1 MSKTNKFLLGAVVL
15 LVVGAGA
22 MKWRGDTVNARV
34 INEIRLAPFG
44 ERARKTMIVTLED
57 GRIYPVNYFRED
69 GRVYIGIDGLWWR
82 VFQGEGSRVQME
94 INDQIVAGT
103 GVVILDDPA
112 RVDDVFSR
120 LRPTVPE
127 WLPRALNGKL
137 VEIKPDAESFGLLE
151 KSSSLSRVC
160 K

>member
-1 MSKTNKFLLGAVVL
+1 MSKTKRFVVGVVVL
-15 LVVGAGA
+15 LVVGTVA
-22 MKWRGDTVNARV
+22 MKWRGDTVNTRV
-34 INEIRLAPFG
+34 MNEIRSEPFG

-57 GRIYPVNYFRED
+57 ERVYPVNFLRED
-69 GRVYIGIDGLWWR
+69 GRVYMGIDGLWWR

-94 INDQIVAGT
+94 INDRIVTGT

-137 VEIKPDAESFGLLE
+137 VEITPDAERPADS
-151 KSSSLSRVC
+151 
-160 K
+160 

>member
-1 MSKTNKFLLGAVVL
+1 MMSKSKRFVVGVVVL
-15 LVVGAGA
+15 LVVGTVA
-22 MKWRGDTVNARV
+22 MKWRGDTVNTRV
-34 INEIRLAPFG
+34 MNEIRSEPFG

-57 GRIYPVNYFRED
+57 ERVYPVNFLRED
-69 GRVYIGIDGLWWR
+69 GRVYMGIDGLWWR

-94 INDQIVAGT
+94 INDRIVTGT

-137 VEIKPDAESFGLLE
+137 VEITPDAEGPADS
-151 KSSSLSRVC
+151 
-160 K
+160 

>member
-1 MSKTNKFLLGAVVL
+1 MSKTKRFVVGVVVL
-15 LVVGAGA
+15 LVVGTVA
-22 MKWRGDTVNARV
+22 MKWRGDTVNTRV
-34 INEIRLAPFG
+34 MNEIRSEPFG

-57 GRIYPVNYFRED
+57 GRVYPVNFLRED
-69 GRVYIGIDGLWWR
+69 GRVYMGIDGLWWR

-94 INDQIVAGT
+94 INDQIVTGT

-127 WLPRALNGKL
+127 WLPRAVNGKL
-137 VEIKPDAESFGLLE
+137 VEITPDAERPADS
-151 KSSSLSRVC
+151 
-160 K
+160 

>member
-1 MSKTNKFLLGAVVL
+1 MSKTKRFVVGVVVL
-15 LVVGAGA
+15 LVVGTVA

-34 INEIRLAPFG
+34 MNEIRSEPFG

-57 GRIYPVNYFRED
+57 GRVYPVNFLRED
-69 GRVYIGIDGLWWR
+69 GRVYMGIDGLWWR

-94 INDQIVAGT
+94 INDQIVTGT

-137 VEIKPDAESFGLLE
+137 VEITPDAERPADS
-151 KSSSLSRVC
+151 
-160 K
+160 

>member
-1 MSKTNKFLLGAVVL
+1 MSKTKRFVVGVVVL
-15 LVVGAGA
+15 LVVGTVA
-22 MKWRGDTVNARV
+22 MKWRGDTVNTRV
-34 INEIRLAPFG
+34 MNEIRSEPFG

-57 GRIYPVNYFRED
+57 GRVYPVNFLRED
-69 GRVYIGIDGLWWR
+69 GRVYMGIDGLWWR

-94 INDQIVAGT
+94 INDQIVTGT

-137 VEIKPDAESFGLLE
+137 VEITPDAERPADS
-151 KSSSLSRVC
+151 
-160 K
+160 

>member
-1 MSKTNKFLLGAVVL
+1 L
-15 LVVGAGA
+15 LVVGTVA
-22 MKWRGDTVNARV
+22 MKWRGDTVNTRV
-34 INEIRLAPFG
+34 MNEIRSEPFG

-57 GRIYPVNYFRED
+57 GRVYPVNFLRED
-69 GRVYIGIDGLWWR
+69 GRVYMGIDGLWWR

-94 INDQIVAGT
+94 INDQIVTGT

-112 RVDDVFSR
+112 RVEDVFSR

-137 VEIKPDAESFGLLE
+137 VEITPDSERDGRQNISQ
-151 KSSSLSRVC
+151 
-160 K
+160 

>member
-1 MSKTNKFLLGAVVL
+1 MSKTKRFVVGVVVL
-15 LVVGAGA
+15 LVVGTVA
-22 MKWRGDTVNARV
+22 MKWRGDTVNTRV
-34 INEIRLAPFG
+34 MNEIRSDPFG

-57 GRIYPVNYFRED
+57 GRVYPVNFLRED
-69 GRVYIGIDGLWWR
+69 GRVYMGIDGLWWR
-82 VFQGEGSRVQME
+82 VFLGAGSRVQME
-94 INDQIVAGT
+94 INDQIVTGT

-137 VEIKPDAESFGLLE
+137 VEITPDAERPADS
-151 KSSSLSRVC
+151 
-160 K
+160 

>member
-1 MSKTNKFLLGAVVL
+1 MMSKTKWFVIGVVVL
-15 LVVGAGA
+15 LVVGTVA

-34 INEIRLAPFG
+34 MNEIRSDPFG
-44 ERARKTMIVTLED
+44 ERARKTMIATLED
-57 GRIYPVNYFRED
+57 GRVYPVNYLRED
-69 GRVYIGIDGLWWR
+69 GRVYMGIDGLWWR

-94 INDQIVAGT
+94 INDQIVTGT

-137 VEIKPDAESFGLLE
+137 VEVTPDAERPAGS
-151 KSSSLSRVC
+151 
-160 K
+160 

>member
-1 MSKTNKFLLGAVVL
+1 MMSKTKRLVFGVVVL
-15 LVVGAGA
+15 LVVGTVA
-22 MKWRGDTVNARV
+22 MKWRGDTVNTRV
-34 INEIRLAPFG
+34 MNEIRSEPFG

-57 GRIYPVNYFRED
+57 ERVYPVNFLRED
-69 GRVYIGIDGLWWR
+69 GRVYMGIDGLWWR

-94 INDQIVAGT
+94 INDRIVTGT

-137 VEIKPDAESFGLLE
+137 VEITPDAERPADS
-151 KSSSLSRVC
+151 
-160 K
+160 

>member
-1 MSKTNKFLLGAVVL
+1 MSKTKRFVVGVVVL
-15 LVVGAGA
+15 LVVGTVA
-22 MKWRGDTVNARV
+22 MKWRGDTVNTRV
-34 INEIRLAPFG
+34 MNEIRSEPFG

-57 GRIYPVNYFRED
+57 ERVYPVNFLRED
-69 GRVYIGIDGLWWR
+69 GRVYMGIDGLWWR

-94 INDQIVAGT
+94 INDQIVTGT

-137 VEIKPDAESFGLLE
+137 VEITPDAERPADS
-151 KSSSLSRVC
+151 
-160 K
+160 

>member
-1 MSKTNKFLLGAVVL
+1 MSKTKRFVVSVVVL
-15 LVVGAGA
+15 LVVGTVA
-22 MKWRGDTVNARV
+22 MKWRGDTVNTRV
-34 INEIRLAPFG
+34 MNEIRSEPFG

-57 GRIYPVNYFRED
+57 GRVYPVNFLRED
-69 GRVYIGIDGLWWR
+69 GRVYMGIDGLWWR

-94 INDQIVAGT
+94 INDQIVTGT

-112 RVDDVFSR
+112 RVEDVFSR

-137 VEIKPDAESFGLLE
+137 VEITPDSERDGRQNISQ
-151 KSSSLSRVC
+151 
-160 K
+160 

>member
-1 MSKTNKFLLGAVVL
+1 MMSKSKRFVVGVVVL
-15 LVVGAGA
+15 LVVGTVA
-22 MKWRGDTVNARV
+22 MKWRGDTVNTRV
-34 INEIRLAPFG
+34 MNEIRSEPFG

-57 GRIYPVNYFRED
+57 ERVYPVNFLRED
-69 GRVYIGIDGLWWR
+69 GRVYMGIDGLWWR

-94 INDQIVAGT
+94 INDQIVTGT

-137 VEIKPDAESFGLLE
+137 VEITPDGEGPA
-151 KSSSLSRVC
+151 SS
-160 K
+160 

>member
-1 MSKTNKFLLGAVVL
+1 MSKTKRFVVGVVVL
-15 LVVGAGA
+15 LVVGTVA
-22 MKWRGDTVNARV
+22 MKWRGDTVNTRV
-34 INEIRLAPFG
+34 MNEIRSEPFG

-57 GRIYPVNYFRED
+57 GRVYPVNFLRED
-69 GRVYIGIDGLWWR
+69 GRVYMGIDGLWWR

-94 INDQIVAGT
+94 INDRIVTGT

-137 VEIKPDAESFGLLE
+137 VEITPDAERPADS
-151 KSSSLSRVC
+151 
-160 K
+160 

>member
-1 MSKTNKFLLGAVVL
+1 MMSKSKRFVVGVVVL
-15 LVVGAGA
+15 LVVGTVA
-22 MKWRGDTVNARV
+22 MKWRGDTVNTRV
-34 INEIRLAPFG
+34 MNEIRSEPFG

-57 GRIYPVNYFRED
+57 ERVYPVNFLRED
-69 GRVYIGIDGLWWR
+69 GRVYMGIDGLWWR

-94 INDQIVAGT
+94 INDQIVTGT

-137 VEIKPDAESFGLLE
+137 VEITPDAERPADS
-151 KSSSLSRVC
+151 
-160 K
+160 

>member
-1 MSKTNKFLLGAVVL
+1 MSKTKRFVVGVVVL
-15 LVVGAGA
+15 LVVGTVA
-22 MKWRGDTVNARV
+22 MKWRGDTVNTRV
-34 INEIRLAPFG
+34 MNEIRSEPFG

-57 GRIYPVNYFRED
+57 GRVYPVNFLRED
-69 GRVYIGIDGLWWR
+69 GRVYMGIDGLWWR

-94 INDQIVAGT
+94 INDRIVTGT

-137 VEIKPDAESFGLLE
+137 VEITPDAEGPADS
-151 KSSSLSRVC
+151 
-160 K
+160 

>member
-1 MSKTNKFLLGAVVL
+1 MMSKTKRFVVGVVVL
-15 LVVGAGA
+15 LVVGTVA
-22 MKWRGDTVNARV
+22 MKWRGDTVNTRV
-34 INEIRLAPFG
+34 MNEIRSDPFG

-57 GRIYPVNYFRED
+57 GRVYPVNFLRED
-69 GRVYIGIDGLWWR
+69 GRVYMGIDGLWWR

-94 INDQIVAGT
+94 INDQIVTGT

-137 VEIKPDAESFGLLE
+137 VEITPDAERPADS
-151 KSSSLSRVC
+151 
-160 K
+160 

>member
-1 MSKTNKFLLGAVVL
+1 MSKTKRFVIGVVVL
-15 LVVGAGA
+15 LVVVTVA
-22 MKWRGDTVNARV
+22 MKWRGDTVNTRV
-34 INEIRLAPFG
+34 MNEIRSEPFG

-57 GRIYPVNYFRED
+57 GRVYPVNFLRED
-69 GRVYIGIDGLWWR
+69 GRVYMGIDGLWWR

-94 INDQIVAGT
+94 INDQIVTGT

-137 VEIKPDAESFGLLE
+137 VEITPDSERNG
-151 KSSSLSRVC
+151 RQNIYQ
-160 K
+160 